1 LGKAAQPH
9 ALNATATASARTM
22 NNSDLPRLV
31 LKTSSGKDLLH
42 VCGLDKIKNKRVV
55 LPSKPDKL
63 GNRAGPV
70 VSRIIQKDRVHP
82 RCHRK
87 YTIGE
92 AHVLAADENPS
103 IFDERHEYEFLHGE
117 IPH

>member
-1 LGKAAQPH
+1 VDLTKLKINGSSCRV
-9 ALNATATASARTM
+9 NRT
-22 NNSDLPRLV
+22 S
-31 LKTSSGKDLLH
+31 
-42 VCGLDKIKNKRVV
+42 
-55 LPSKPDKL
+55 